1 MEKNLRQDDKSILDP
16 VIWRI
21 NTTFWPSRGYSTD
34 AGMVTILKK
43 KSKILNI
50 VHHIN
55 TEKLHLT
62 LSRGTEYIW

>member
-1 MEKNLRQDDKSILDP
+1 MEWHYSFIYMEKNLRQDDKSILDP

-43 KSKILNI
+43 KKQNSK
-50 VHHIN
+50 HSSSH
-55 TEKLHLT
+55 
-62 LSRGTEYIW
+62 